1 MSKKVR
7 RPGIVAE
14 RMLEFAQMF
23 NRVMVLD
30 DEFTRQLPAH
40 EFELRFDE
48 TGSIYIDGKPLGVN
62 VKQRHR
68 ALRLHGSRRP

>member
-7 RPGIVAE
+7 RSGIAAE

-30 DEFTRQLPAH
+30 EEFARQLPAH

-48 TGSIYIDGKPLGVN
+48 GGSIYLDGRPLGVN
-62 VKQRHR
+62 VKQRYR
-68 ALRLHGSRRP
+68 ALRLHASRRP